1 MKKRPGVF
9 ILIIAALALAAK
21 LYCASTTVGT
31 TDTMLLAGCGR
42 YIAQSGLINLYLHA
56 ELFNF
61 PPLAGNYMALIYT
74 CSHGDGQRF
83 ALLNR
88 LPGIVADLAVV
99 LLMLWIRS
107 RPDGRSEPDGRSG
120 PDGRM
125 VGRLPWWA
133 LALLAA
139 SPVCFMI
146 SGYHGNYD
154 SLIPLG
160 LMLAVVASME
170 DRVMLAG
177 VALGLV
183 CQVKIVPLV
192 MSPVLFFYWL
202 NRGKGAQFALSTGAI
217 LLAGWSAP
225 LMAIPATFFRQV
237 LAYNS
242 IWGWWGIPYLL
253 NKSGLPGMSGIRFIA
268 GHTMAQDIVMHGL
281 KLLIVASALFIAWR
295 RRRESAVSMLGTMG
309 LIWAVFFTFAPGFG
323 VQYLAWVSPFLL
335 YFSARWFAAFTAAAS
350 LGLFM
355 FYNTISGGM
364 PWLQG
369 YRLEERFGTWAPWL
383 LVPWVAFVAMVV
395 ASRREIFRP
404 AEGGGMATN
413 AAGSLIEKPGETTV
427 DAGTPSAV

>member
-1 MKKRPGVF
+1 
-9 ILIIAALALAAK
+9 
-21 LYCASTTVGT
+21 
-31 TDTMLLAGCGR
+31 MLLAGCGR
-42 YIAQSGLINLYLHA
+42 YIAQHGLINLYQNA

-61 PPLAGNYMALIYT
+61 PPLAGNYMALIFT
-74 CSHGDGQRF
+74 AAHGNGQRF

-107 RPDGRSEPDGRSG
+107 RRSG
-120 PDGRM
+120 PDSRSGRDE
-125 VGRLPWWA
+125 GTGQLPWWA

-160 LMLAVVASME
+160 LVLAVVASME
-170 DRVMLAG
+170 DRMMLAG

-183 CQVKIVPLV
+183 CQVKIAPLV

-202 NRGKGAQFALSTGAI
+202 NRGKGVQFALSTGLT
-217 LLAGWSAP
+217 LLAGWCVP
-225 LMAIPATFFRQV
+225 LVVIPATFARQV
-237 LAYNS
+237 LAYS
-242 IWGWWGIPYLL
+242 SVWGWWGIPYLL

-268 GHTMAQDIVMHGL
+268 GHTMAQEIVMHVL
-281 KLLIVASALFIAWR
+281 KLLVVGAALFIAWR
-295 RRRESAVSMLGTMG
+295 RRRGSAASMLGTMG

-335 YFSARWFAAFTAAAS
+335 FYSARWFAAFTAAAS
-350 LGLFM
+350 LALFI

-369 YRLEERFGTWAPWL
+369 YRLEQLFGIWAPWL
-383 LVPWVAFVAMVV
+383 LVPWAVFLAMVI
-395 ASRREIFRP
+395 ASRREMFRP
-404 AEGGGMATN
+404 ALSSEKAESTN
-413 AAGSLIEKPGETTV
+413 APDSSIEMPG
-427 DAGTPSAV
+427 DATAATGIGA